1 MLAPGELL
9 TQPAAEASPPATP
22 AAPQTPNTGTAPKA
36 PAGEEPWDDDSFLMR
51 LLRALGAIHT

>member
-9 TQPAAEASPPATP
+9 TSQVTELPPTGSQPERPPGAPATP
-22 AAPQTPNTGTAPKA
+22 GPAAGT
-36 PAGEEPWDDDSFLMR
+36 DDESESFLMI

>member
-9 TQPAAEASPPATP
+9 TKPADEPPASPPPQRP
-22 AAPQTPNTGTAPKA
+22 ADPHPA
-36 PAGEEPWDDDSFLMR
+36 PAVTGEPDDHEPDSFLMI